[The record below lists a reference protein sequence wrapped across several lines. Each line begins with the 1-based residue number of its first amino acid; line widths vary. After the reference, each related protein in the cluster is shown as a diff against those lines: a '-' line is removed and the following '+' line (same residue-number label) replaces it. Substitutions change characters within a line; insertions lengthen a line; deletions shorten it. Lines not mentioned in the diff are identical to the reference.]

1 MSNLFLDERQFE
13 DVFNSHIK
21 IETYTKSI
29 DSIFFGKRKLERI
42 DYKPYYQRNYVWDDS
57 KATYFI
63 ESILLGTEI
72 PPLIFFNEGRTI
84 EVIDGR
90 QRFETIKR
98 FIESDF
104 SLSKNGLTALLELAK
119 SNIDALRSEHA
130 SIYESFLDAKIR
142 IIEFELVNKP
152 PSDPVLIDK
161 IKKEI
166 FTRYNSGITALK
178 RAEIDNAI
186 YDSDSVSRYFK
197 EKLKSTPAHKDVVSS
212 TFLREYKSSDSQN
225 IESIMQFIRKSL
237 VLYRFPIRYYA
248 GGKARVELVT
258 KFYEYIYEDCES
270 PKDIYEEFIA
280 KVEIIKEIKR
290 QFSES
295 GINPNRLFWECILWS
310 ENILEQEGIDYKGLK
325 HDGVVSGLRNLF
337 ESNENVFDSTDS
349 HYYKETMQRFSTIG
363 EFLEAEYGICLSL
376 YLQGSDSSK
385 DEIAKVR
392 AYDDDARTE
401 IEKLESLRIT
411 KPDPSRVTIEDVHRA
426 MNRTRFLV
434 RPSYQRSEVINLAKA
449 SAIIESIL
457 LGIMLPAIFV
467 YKRKDGVSEVIDG
480 QQRLLTILA
489 FMGEKYLDE
498 NNNYCFSK
506 NNEFRLKNLR
516 ILKQYNGKSFCE
528 LPEDIQEKIL
538 EFDLFVVEIE
548 ERLNEEFNPV
558 DLFIRLNDKPFPI
571 RENSFEMWNSWAD
584 KEVVDTVRKL
594 LGEVKEWFYIQ
605 NVNKDKFRDRMSNE
619 ELITILSYFDFRKR
633 QGKDVSS
640 FLDIYQKGGRI
651 NARIKQ
657 KKDVTALL
665 VDVSES
671 SDQKV
676 GFLRSVLNVK
686 NFIDNTRELLGVGD
700 DVEALKNELDALMS
714 SGSKSKYYKRTMQDI
729 YILWEISNGLSF
741 SREERS
747 DVYSKVKDIFNYMKN
762 IPENLAGSDEGY
774 QNFLRL
780 MSSLKLS
787 YSVS

>member
-1 MSNLFLDERQFE
+1 M
-13 DVFNSHIK
+13 
-21 IETYTKSI
+21 
-29 DSIFFGKRKLERI
+29 
-42 DYKPYYQRNYVWDDS
+42 
-57 KATYFI
+57 
-63 ESILLGTEI
+63 
-72 PPLIFFNEGRTI
+72 
-84 EVIDGR
+84 
-90 QRFETIKR
+90 
-98 FIESDF
+98 
-104 SLSKNGLTALLELAK
+104 
-119 SNIDALRSEHA
+119 
-130 SIYESFLDAKIR
+130 
-142 IIEFELVNKP
+142 
-152 PSDPVLIDK
+152 
-161 IKKEI
+161 
-166 FTRYNSGITALK
+166 
-178 RAEIDNAI
+178 
-186 YDSDSVSRYFK
+186 
-197 EKLKSTPAHKDVVSS
+197 
-212 TFLREYKSSDSQN
+212 
-225 IESIMQFIRKSL
+225 
-237 VLYRFPIRYYA
+237 
-248 GGKARVELVT
+248 
-258 KFYEYIYEDCES
+258 
-270 PKDIYEEFIA
+270 
-280 KVEIIKEIKR
+280 
-290 QFSES
+290 
-295 GINPNRLFWECILWS
+295 
-310 ENILEQEGIDYKGLK
+310 
-325 HDGVVSGLRNLF
+325 
-337 ESNENVFDSTDS
+337 FDSTDS

-363 EFLEAEYGICLSL
+363 GFLEDEYGICLSL
-376 YLQGSDSSK
+376 YLHGSDGSK

-498 NNNYCFSK
+498 NNNYCYSK

-516 ILKQYNGKSFCE
+516 ILKQYNGKSFRE
-528 LPEDIQEKIL
+528 LPDDMQEKIL

-665 VDVSES
+665 VDVSEDS
-671 SDQKV
+671 EQKV

-700 DVEALKNELDALMS
+700 DVEALKNELDALLS

-741 SREERS
+741 SREERG

-774 QNFLRL
+774 QNFLKL